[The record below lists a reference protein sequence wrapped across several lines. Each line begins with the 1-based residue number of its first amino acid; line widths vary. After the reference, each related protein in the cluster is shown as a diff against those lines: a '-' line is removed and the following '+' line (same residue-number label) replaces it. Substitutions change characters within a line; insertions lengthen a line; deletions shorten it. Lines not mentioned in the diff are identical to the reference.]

1 MDSNNKNLENQKIIL
16 SLVFLKPNNES
27 NEFGKWI
34 LNIGRKY
41 VIGRKEGDININHP
55 LLSKKHLEITF
66 YTFEQ
71 IIMKDLG
78 SKNGTYINNAK
89 VNPGVEIKFT
99 SKDKISVGD
108 INNKFFFN
116 EYQDVQKKTVFG
128 NTKETN
134 DPNNSEVTQ
143 KIHNNNFGNNNY
155 NRRFRYNFFINRNR
169 QMNRNRYNN
178 RFNRY
183 NRYNRY
189 NNRFNRYNKFNQK
202 DVHSEHHI
210 NSKSEDKDKKA
221 PLSADNYKSDENGD
235 NKNKSYD
242 EYLIK
247 EIAKSKNKFIG
258 KKVERNK
265 SKDKDDKQK
274 RKELVKLIKTKK
286 IGLEK
291 LKRKLNSIK
300 SDSDEDYELDEE
312 GEELEEDDMID
323 FDNKKGKLV
332 LKSKKLQDFEL
343 VVDVNDKNVSKL
355 QNVKQIKY
363 LVNGYLVFNVKSK
376 KLIYDE

>member
-116 EYQDVQKKTVFG
+116 EYQDVQKQTVFG

-202 DVHSEHHI
+202 EVHSEHRI